1 MNIKINNQLISNKDL
16 MHIKLLLRPL
26 VFVPMAVDLLHH
38 GHIRIL
44 NKASKYGT
52 VVVGLMTDKGL
63 ITYKGKPLLNYKQ
76 RKEIISQIKT
86 VDYVI
91 PLNGL
96 HFLEI
101 AEKLKIDYFIHGT
114 DWKKGPQRNVRDQLI
129 KKVKIWGGR
138 VIEIPYTKNISST
151 KIKKLIYNQDK
162 K

>member
-1 MNIKINNQLISNKDL
+1 MNLMINNKLISNKDL
-16 MHIKLLLRPL
+16 AHIKLLLRPL
-26 VFVPMAVDLLHH
+26 VFIPMAVDLLHH

-52 VVVGLMTDKGL
+52 LVVGLMTDKGL
-63 ITYKGKPLLNYKQ
+63 ISYKGRPVLNYKQ
-76 RKEIISQIKT
+76 RKEIISQIKA

-96 HFLEI
+96 LYLEI
-101 AEKLKIDYFIHGT
+101 AEKLKTDYFVHGT
-114 DWKKGPQRNVRDQLI
+114 DWKKGPQKKVREQLI

-138 VIEIPYTKNISST
+138 VIEFPYTKNISSN
-151 KIKKLIYNQDK
+151 KIKKILIK

>member
-1 MNIKINNQLISNKDL
+1 MNLMINNKLISNKDL
-16 MHIKLLLRPL
+16 AHIKLLLKPL
-26 VFVPMAVDLLHH
+26 VFIPMSIDLLHH

-52 VVVGLMTDKGL
+52 LVVGLMTDKGL
-63 ITYKGKPLLNYKQ
+63 ISYKGRPILSYKQ
-76 RKEIISQIKT
+76 RKEIISQIKA

-96 HFLEI
+96 LYLEI
-101 AEKLKIDYFIHGT
+101 AEKLKTDYFIHGT
-114 DWKKGPQRNVRDQLI
+114 DWNKGPQKIVRDQLI

-138 VIEIPYTKNISST
+138 VIEVPYTKNISSN
-151 KIKKLIYNQDK
+151 KIKKILIK

>member
-1 MNIKINNQLISNKDL
+1 MIKRYSTDDMSKIWSDQNKFNTWKIVEL
-16 MHIKLLLRPL
+16 
-26 VFVPMAVDLLHH
+26 AVVD
-38 GHIRIL
+38 
-44 NKASKYGT
+44 
-52 VVVGLMTDKGL
+52 VMTDKGL
-63 ITYKGKPLLNYKQ
+63 ISYKGKPFLNYKQ
-76 RKEIISQIKT
+76 RKEIISQIKA

-96 HFLEI
+96 LYLEI

-114 DWKKGPQRNVRDQLI
+114 DWKKGSQRNVRDQLL

-151 KIKKLIYNQDK
+151 KIKKLIYNQYK

>member
-1 MNIKINNQLISNKDL
+1 MNIVKNRKLISDKDL
-16 MHIKLLLRPL
+16 TYIKLLLRPL
-26 VFVPMAVDLLHH
+26 VFVPMAADLLHH

-86 VDYVI
+86 VDYVF

-151 KIKKLIYNQDK
+151 KIKKLI
-162 K
+162 